1 MTEVS
6 THCKITLEK
15 GLDKETCYDFRKVR
29 AWVMCKAWEKMSK
42 EPMRFADAVR
52 AAWADAKT
60 ECARKSAAI

>member
-1 MTEVS
+1 M
-6 THCKITLEK
+6 
-15 GLDKETCYDFRKVR
+15 DKETCYDFRKVR

-42 EPMRFADAVR
+42 EPTRFADAVR